1 MDVELRNL
9 HIDSGYLDLR
19 NCRGLTCNGVR
30 VTHPTGEGFR
40 ANNVL
45 NSRLDGISIAEPGFP
60 TTSTTAPSK

>member
-40 ANNVL
+40 ASNVL
-45 NSRLDGISIAEPGFP
+45 NSRLDGISIADPVSP
-60 TTSTTAPSK
+60 TSTTAPK